1 MCPLEVGKSLKIK
14 SFLKIPLTA
23 FLFRIFVIIMFP
35 CGILSTFKVAQSS
48 SRLKTKIL
56 ARVKS
61 KIKQNIFF
69 EDIND
74 YIIS

>member
-1 MCPLEVGKSLKIK
+1 
-14 SFLKIPLTA
+14 
-23 FLFRIFVIIMFP
+23 MFP